1 MNLPV
6 FNKLDSIISDC
17 EALIKEYQSIEQQ
30 IGYQLKPGQEKEG

>member
-30 IGYQLKPGQEKEG
+30 IDKSQSSNFFIL